1 MWLKK
6 KRKEKPAVVD
16 KEREERDS
24 NIIYKMQSGKKYHNC
39 LQKVQKSV
47 TKAFTNDT
55 IKNKIAIPWA
65 ESQKSS
71 AENDTENAEW

>member
-1 MWLKK
+1 
-6 KRKEKPAVVD
+6 
-16 KEREERDS
+16 
-24 NIIYKMQSGKKYHNC
+24 MQSGKKYHGC

-55 IKNKIAIPWA
+55 IKNKIALPWA

-71 AENDTENAEW
+71 AKNDTENAEWRG